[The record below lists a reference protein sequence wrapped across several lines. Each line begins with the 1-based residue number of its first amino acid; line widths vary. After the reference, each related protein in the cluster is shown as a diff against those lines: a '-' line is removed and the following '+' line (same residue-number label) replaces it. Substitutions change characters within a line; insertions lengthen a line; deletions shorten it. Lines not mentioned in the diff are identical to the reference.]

1 MNKLCVAIRNN
12 DVTTVTEMFTKKLI
26 NIDADIL
33 VSIITT
39 ISFIVFDD
47 ALYHKASTE

>member
-1 MNKLCVAIRNN
+1 MRDAIEDN
-12 DVTTVTEMFTKKLI
+12 DVTTVTEMITKKLI
-26 NIDADIL
+26 DVDAEIS

-39 ISFIVFDD
+39 ISLIVFDD